1 MTSAIKPGRVL
12 FVAGYATFLATFN
25 ETFLN
30 VALNPIMQDLSV
42 NAGIVQWVST
52 AYMLAAAVMV
62 PVAGFLYK
70 KIRTSLLMAMSL
82 VLLVA
87 GSIIGGFAPNFAMLV
102 VARVV

>member
-1 MTSAIKPGRVL
+1 MKGQYVTSTIKPGRVL

-30 VALNPIMQDLSV
+30 VALNPIMKDLSV
-42 NAGIVQWVST
+42 NAGIAQWVTT

-70 KIRTSLLMAMSL
+70 KIRTSRLMALSL

-87 GSIIGGFAPNFAMLV
+87 GSIC
-102 VARVV
+102 